1 MMKQV
6 SKFFL
11 GLMVMIMTLGMS
23 VSMQSCGSM
32 TAEGLAKSVNAQ
44 CPIDAGNG
52 MTIKSVVAEGSTMV
66 YNVEC
71 PDEIDVTAIPAN
83 YDKKAAIEKMKAQD
97 KDFVEAC
104 GALGLNIKYVY
115 KNSEN
120 SAEVL
125 ITADELK

>member
-1 MMKQV
+1 MKQV

-23 VSMQSCGSM
+23 VSMQSCGGL
-32 TAEGLAKSVNAQ
+32 TASSLANSVNSQ

-52 MTIKSVVAEGSTMV
+52 MTITSVVAEGSTMV
-66 YNVEC
+66 YNIQC

-83 YDKKAAIEKMKAQD
+83 YDKKAAVEQMKAQN
-97 KDFVEAC
+97 KDFVEGC
-104 GALGLNIKYVY
+104 GALGLSIKYVY

-125 ITADELK
+125 ISADELK